1 MIAIYRTKCFLFLLA
16 ITACMKKTY
25 IILLILALGCGA
37 CATHGKHKNGKI
49 KPGKAIPCPQK
60 DC

>member
-1 MIAIYRTKCFLFLLA
+1 
-16 ITACMKKTY
+16 MKKISV
-25 IILLILALGCGA
+25 IILVIALGCGA